1 MNYYAINLKLVG
13 KDVRTGKRY
22 SEYQVMLIADNQGLT
37 EEFIKNRA
45 RELYD
50 GMWVEQVIQVTEISE
65 QEYKAS
71 MEAWA

>member
-1 MNYYAINLKLVG
+1 MKYYAINLKLAG

-22 SEYQVMLIADNQGLT
+22 SEYQVMLIADSQELT
-37 EEFIKNRA
+37 EAFIKNRA

-65 QEYKAS
+65 QDYKAG